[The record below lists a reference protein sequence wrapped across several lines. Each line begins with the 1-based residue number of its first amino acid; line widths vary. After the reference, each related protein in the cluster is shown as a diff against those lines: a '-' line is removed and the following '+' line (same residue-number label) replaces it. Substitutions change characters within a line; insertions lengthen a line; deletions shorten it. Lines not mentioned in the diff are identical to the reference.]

1 MDRDKEYV
9 GFATLPNQVH
19 RKSVKKGFD
28 FTLMVAGE
36 SGLGKSTLVN
46 SLFLTD
52 LYKER
57 IIPDAGERIT
67 KTLAITKHA
76 VDIEERGVRVKLTIV
91 DTPGFGDA
99 VDNSDCWKPIVTYID
114 EQFEHYFHDESGL
127 NRKNI
132 QDNRVHCLLY
142 FLSPLGHGVRPLD
155 VEFMKAVH
163 EKVNIVPVV
172 AKADTL
178 TPAEVQRTK
187 QKIRQEIEDHGIS
200 VYQFPDCDS
209 DEDEDFKEQ
218 YGELKNSIP
227 FAVIGSN
234 TLIESNGKEV
244 RGRVYPWGVVEV
256 EDPTHCDFVK
266 LRNMLIQTHMQ
277 DLKDVTQEVHYENY
291 RAECIQSM
299 TRIGAKDRSRTKIS
313 RQSMSELSISMLPLA
328 ETEKL
333 IREKDEELRRMQ
345 EMLQKMQQQMQ
356 QTQGE
361 QSDAL

>member
-1 MDRDKEYV
+1 MDKEYV

-28 FTLMVAGE
+28 FTLMVVGE

-52 LYKER
+52 LYTDREMPSSEECIPQTLE
-57 IIPDAGERIT
+57 II
-67 KTLAITKHA
+67 KNA
-76 VDIEERGVRVKLTIV
+76 VDIEERGVKVKLTIV

-99 VDNSDCWKPIVTYID
+99 LDNSDCWKPIAQYID
-114 EQFEHYFHDESGL
+114 QQFEQYFRDESGL

-132 QDNRVHCLLY
+132 QDNRVHCILY
-142 FLSPLGHGVRPLD
+142 FISPYGHGLRPLD

-163 EKVNIVPVV
+163 DKVNIVPII

-178 TPAEVQRTK
+178 TPKEVKVMKQR
-187 QKIRQEIEDHGIS
+187 IRDEIEQYGINI
-200 VYQFPDCDS
+200 YQFPDCDS
-209 DEDEDFKEQ
+209 DEDEEFKQ
-218 YGELKNSIP
+218 QDLALKNSIP

-234 TLIESNGKEV
+234 EIINENV
-244 RGRVYPWGVVEV
+244 ARPIRGRAYPWGVAEV
-256 EDPTHCDFVK
+256 ENKVHCDFSM

-291 RAECIQSM
+291 RAQCIQSL
-299 TRIGAKDRSRTKIS
+299 TRIGAKDRSNRNKIS
-313 RQSMSELSISMLPLA
+313 RQSITELSLLPLA
-328 ETEKL
+328 ATEKL
-333 IREKDEELRRMQ
+333 IQEKDEELRRMQ
-345 EMLQKMQQQMQ
+345 EMLKMMQQQMQ
-356 QTQGE
+356 QSQGE